1 MERMPDT
8 TVTIRV
14 DEDIKRRFEEFC
26 ADVGMNMSVAV
37 NIFIRASLREKRIPF
52 QIESSAPSYGL
63 TLLREMRAEA
73 EERGFMS
80 DEEIDAE
87 IQAAK
92 ADIKARRKK

>member
-1 MERMPDT
+1 MPDT

-14 DEDIKRRFEEFC
+14 DNDIKRRFEEFC

-37 NIFIRASLREKRIPF
+37 NLFIRASLRGKRIPF
-52 QIESSAPSYGL
+52 AIESSTTPYGL

-73 EERGFMS
+73 EARGFMS
-80 DEEIDAE
+80 DEDIELE

-92 ADIKARRKK
+92 LDINARRNA